1 MVAAAHSWNLP
12 ASTMVARSR
21 HLILMT
27 SMAATTAGIP
37 VQREDRSI
45 HGESQTQSPHFSG
58 RESHRQAIE
67 IC

>member
-37 VQREDRSI
+37 VQRGGPLDTWRI
-45 HGESQTQSPHFSG
+45 AD
-58 RESHRQAIE
+58 AITTFQWTG
-67 IC
+67 IA